1 MQAKH
6 RGRTGARRVI
16 VFRVMAPACRIL
28 IVDDD
33 ANIPASL
40 SEALVAHGALVEAAD
55 DGVSALSLTLPSSR

>member
-1 MQAKH
+1 
-6 RGRTGARRVI
+6 
-16 VFRVMAPACRIL
+16 MAPACRIL

-55 DGVSALSLTLPSSR
+55 DGVTALSLTLPSSR